1 MLDRAI
7 QERRVGEQDIVRVSH
22 VLARFY
28 AMADRVAL
36 TRAEYRDRLRCSIG
50 ENHGYLSRADYQLN
64 PGLLA
69 AIREKQLE
77 FVDRQASV
85 LDARIDADQIVEG
98 HGDLRPEHVCL
109 AAEPI
114 FIDCLEFNRD
124 LRIADPADE
133 LAYLAMECEFAGAPE
148 IRHTLLATYC
158 NITGDAIPE
167 ALIEFYQA
175 YRAVLRARL
184 AAFHLEDH
192 LTEAE
197 RVRWLGRAREYL
209 RVAERH
215 LSRMR

>member
-1 MLDRAI
+1 
-7 QERRVGEQDIVRVSH
+7 

-36 TRAEYRDRLRCSIG
+36 TRAEYRDRLTCSIE
-50 ENHGYLSRADYQLN
+50 ENHGYLSRADYGLDSA
-64 PGLLA
+64 LLA
-69 AIREKQLE
+69 AIREKQLG
-77 FVDRQASV
+77 FVEHRADI
-85 LDARIDADQIVEG
+85 LNARIDARQIVEG

-114 FIDCLEFNRD
+114 VIDCLEFNKD

-133 LAYLAMECEFAGAPE
+133 LAYLAMECELAGAPA
-148 IRHTLLATYC
+148 IRHTLLPTYC
-158 NITGDAIPE
+158 SISGQSIPE

-197 RVRWLGRAREYL
+197 RTRWLARAREYL
-209 RVAERH
+209 RVAKDH
-215 LSRMR
+215 LSAMR